1 MKHIK
6 RIFENRISFA
16 LLSNNEVVKEIDWK
30 DAHSL
35 SEIDKMKLED
45 YEIEEIKKSKSK
57 LNLLHPIIK
66 QEISDSEILFRT
78 SDEVLKISKYYDDWF
93 LISYLT
99 AGGEKEKYWILD
111 TIDFYDYWL
120 KNLDQKLTESLKF
133 SDVMNGN
140 KLWEVVD
147 QPTFY
152 GIYFNSKPE
161 SLNSYE
167 IKDITKIVFD
177 YVGKNKDGYEI
188 TEYSIRDRMSV
199 DNGPSSVLSF
209 DFVYSTRL
217 EVSKFYDDY
226 WGLFFHSTKRHFFV
240 LLDTLE
246 GLEMCLQKLDPL
258 KL

>member
-6 RIFENRISFA
+6 KIFENRVSFSV
-16 LLSNNEVVKEIDWK
+16 LSGGDVIKEIDWK

-111 TIDFYDYWL
+111 TFDFYDYWL
-120 KNLDQKLTESLKF
+120 E
-133 SDVMNGN
+133 
-140 KLWEVVD
+140 
-147 QPTFY
+147 
-152 GIYFNSKPE
+152 
-161 SLNSYE
+161 
-167 IKDITKIVFD
+167 
-177 YVGKNKDGYEI
+177 
-188 TEYSIRDRMSV
+188 
-199 DNGPSSVLSF
+199 
-209 DFVYSTRL
+209 
-217 EVSKFYDDY
+217 
-226 WGLFFHSTKRHFFV
+226 
-240 LLDTLE
+240 
-246 GLEMCLQKLDPL
+246 KLDPL

>member
-111 TIDFYDYWL
+111 TFDFYDYWL
-120 KNLDQKLTESLKF
+120 E
-133 SDVMNGN
+133 
-140 KLWEVVD
+140 
-147 QPTFY
+147 
-152 GIYFNSKPE
+152 
-161 SLNSYE
+161 
-167 IKDITKIVFD
+167 
-177 YVGKNKDGYEI
+177 
-188 TEYSIRDRMSV
+188 
-199 DNGPSSVLSF
+199 
-209 DFVYSTRL
+209 
-217 EVSKFYDDY
+217 
-226 WGLFFHSTKRHFFV
+226 
-240 LLDTLE
+240 
-246 GLEMCLQKLDPL
+246 KLDPL

>member
-1 MKHIK
+1 MKHLK

-30 DAHSL
+30 DAQSL
-35 SEIDKMKLED
+35 SELSKINLED
-45 YEIEEIKKSKSK
+45 YEIDKIIKSKSK
-57 LNLLHPIIK
+57 LNLIYPIIK
-66 QEISDSEILFRT
+66 QDIGKSEIMFKT
-78 SDEVLKISKYYDDWF
+78 SDEVLKIVKYEDDWF
-93 LISYLT
+93 LISYFT

-120 KNLDQKLTESLKF
+120 KNLNQKLTESLKF

-161 SLNSYE
+161 SLNSYD
-167 IKDITKIVFD
+167 IKDIKKIIFD
-177 YVGKNKDGYEI
+177 YVEKNKGGYKI
-188 TEYSIRDRMSV
+188 TKYSIRDRMSV
-199 DNGPSSVLSF
+199 DDGYSSVLSF
-209 DFVYSTRL
+209 DFVHSTML

-226 WGLFFHSTKRHFFV
+226 WGLFFHSTKKHFFV
-240 LLDTLE
+240 LLDTLQ
-246 GLEMCLQKLDPL
+246 GLEDCLEKLDPL